1 MGINKTDI
9 LIIWK
14 KNGVKMKNKDYFILM
29 IVSLILG
36 FIVVGITTSEDSF
49 SDEYYKKQLESYPF
63 EHSKITTNGGN

>member
-1 MGINKTDI
+1 
-9 LIIWK
+9 
-14 KNGVKMKNKDYFILM
+14 MKNKDYFILM

-63 EHSKITTNGGN
+63 EHSKIP